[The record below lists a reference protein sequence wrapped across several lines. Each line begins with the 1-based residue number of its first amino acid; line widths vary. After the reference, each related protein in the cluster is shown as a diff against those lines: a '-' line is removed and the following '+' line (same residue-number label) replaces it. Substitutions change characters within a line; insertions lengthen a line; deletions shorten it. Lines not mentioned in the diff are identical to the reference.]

1 MIWIALSQIITTILS
16 AATLP
21 ALTKSFS
28 TASYGIWTQ
37 INVTTGLIVPVLT
50 LQFGNAVVRF
60 LAGENDKTTRRR
72 SLGAMFCAILIF
84 SIILFIPIGIF
95 APQLSN
101 FLFNNTSYVHFVYLT
116 FLWTFIEGLTGFF
129 ISYLRARGQMLTLS
143 IIQVLFSVSHLVLI
157 VVLATLGFG
166 LERIIIWL
174 IFVDS
179 LFTIGTLCI
188 IVRLE
193 GFPTPNFTRMKT
205 FLLFSIPQVPTGLL
219 IWIIAS
225 SDRFFITHFLSL
237 SETGIYSSSD
247 LLGGIIILL
256 YFPIIFVL
264 LPAVSKAW
272 EQNRRDSV
280 RIYFEY
286 SIKLFL
292 TLAIPAAVGLS
303 ILSQPILR
311 IITSS
316 DYLAGWQLVLLVSIG
331 TIFSGLF
338 QINSYIIYLVE
349 KTPWIT
355 LIALIAAII
364 SVTLNYVLIP
374 RIGII
379 GCAISTV
386 VSYFTLSTIIFIL
399 TRQIVKYN
407 INFIYWGKVVIATL
421 IMALLLF
428 FVKVHSILGIISA
441 IVGGAI
447 IFGLVM
453 FLLGAFSKQDKR
465 LIKETLV
472 GLIPWVH

>member
-1 MIWIALSQIITTILS
+1 
-16 AATLP
+16 
-21 ALTKSFS
+21 
-28 TASYGIWTQ
+28 
-37 INVTTGLIVPVLT
+37 
-50 LQFGNAVVRF
+50 
-60 LAGENDKTTRRR
+60 
-72 SLGAMFCAILIF
+72 
-84 SIILFIPIGIF
+84 
-95 APQLSN
+95 
-101 FLFNNTSYVHFVYLT
+101 
-116 FLWTFIEGLTGFF
+116 
-129 ISYLRARGQMLTLS
+129 MLTLS
-143 IIQVLFSVSHLVLI
+143 IIQVFFSVSHLVLI

-166 LERIIIWL
+166 LERIIISL

-447 IFGLVM
+447 IFGLVI

>member
-166 LERIIIWL
+166 LERIIISL

-292 TLAIPAAVGLS
+292 TLAIPAAVGL
-303 ILSQPILR
+303 
-311 IITSS
+311 
-316 DYLAGWQLVLLVSIG
+316 VSIG

-407 INFIYWGKVVIATL
+407 INYIYWGKVVIATL

-447 IFGLVM
+447 IFGLVI

-472 GLIPWVH
+472 GLIQWVH